1 MGTGSEGPGPTDAM
15 ASAPTGAAGT
25 APTDAGAPRP
35 VAAGALDL
43 AIAAG
48 LWGGLYAI
56 SSATFST
63 IPPITLNALRL
74 VVGVAVLAIV
84 FRGDLGFRRTEPR
97 RVLLAGVVVAV
108 TMACQFTGTALTG
121 AAEAALL
128 TTTTPAFVLLFGV
141 ALEGQRVRPAA
152 WLGVAVALGGVALIA
167 LRRGAG
173 DPADGTI
180 LGLPSAIVGDLL
192 LIGAASSWALFS
204 SVGRPL
210 VARVGAFRAIVQAST
225 VGLVL
230 LLPLVPL
237 ELSRSP
243 IGAVD
248 GTTVL
253 AILYLGVGATAI
265 GWSLWYRG
273 YASTPATVAAAAF
286 FTQPLVGAVLG
297 VGLLGESLD
306 AAFVVGAAL
315 IVVGVLTI
323 ATIGRRPMRRRA
335 DGASVG

>member
-1 MGTGSEGPGPTDAM
+1 M
-15 ASAPTGAAGT
+15 A
-25 APTDAGAPRP
+25 AGAPDP
-35 VAAGALDL
+35 TSGDGPGSVAAGAIDL

-74 VVGVAVLAIV
+74 AVGVAVLLLV
-84 FRGDLGFRRTEPR
+84 FRGDLGFRRTAPR
-97 RVLLAGVVVAV
+97 RVLLAGVVVAI

-152 WLGVAVALGGVALIA
+152 WLGVAVALAGVALIA
-167 LRRGAG
+167 IRRGGG
-173 DPADGTI
+173 DAADGAI
-180 LGLPSAIVGDLL
+180 LGIPSSLVGDLL
-192 LIGAASSWALFS
+192 LIGAAASWALFS

-210 VARVGAFRAIVQAST
+210 VARVGAFRAIVQASL
-225 VGLVL
+225 VGLVI

-237 ELSRSP
+237 ELARSP
-243 IGAVD
+243 IGSVD
-248 GTTVL
+248 ATTVL
-253 AILYLGVGATAI
+253 AVLYLGIGATSI

-273 YASTPATVAAAAF
+273 YASTPATIAAAAF
-286 FTQPLVGAVLG
+286 FTQPLVGATLG
-297 VGLLGESLD
+297 VGFLGETLD
-306 AAFVVGAAL
+306 LAFLAGAGL
-315 IVVGVLTI
+315 IVAGVLVIVTL
-323 ATIGRRPMRRRA
+323 GRRTGARPPGMSAPSGVRA
-335 DGASVG
+335 A